1 MENESFLKTKESF
14 FREWIVPIITAIL
27 IAMLINKFIFFNVT
41 VPTGSMIPTINKDD
55 KFMVTRIY
63 NTNNIER
70 GDIIVFYSE
79 ELQKLLIKRAIGLP
93 GDHVEINNGMV
104 NINGQSIKEDY
115 VKNNNNNYSG
125 TFDVPEGK
133 FLFLGD
139 NRAGSWDARR
149 WINPYI
155 DASEIRGEARIRIYP
170 FNNIGV
176 LK

>member
-1 MENESFLKTKESF
+1 MENEGYLKAKESF
-14 FREWIVPIITAIL
+14 FREWIVPIITAIF
-27 IAMLINKFIFFNVT
+27 IAILINKFIFFNVT

-93 GDHVEINNGMV
+93 GDHVEINNGIV

-115 VKNNNNNYSG
+115 VKNNNNYSG

-139 NRAGSWDARR
+139 NRADSWDARR

-170 FNNIGV
+170 FNNFGV

>member
-1 MENESFLKTKESF
+1 MENESSLKTKESF

-27 IAMLINKFIFFNVT
+27 IAILINKFIFFNVT

-55 KFMVTRIY
+55 RFMVTRIY

-139 NRAGSWDARR
+139 NRADSWDARR

-155 DASEIRGEARIRIYP
+155 DAYEIRGEARIRIYP

>member
-1 MENESFLKTKESF
+1 MENEDCLKARESF
-14 FREWIVPIITAIL
+14 FKEWIVPIISAIFIAIL
-27 IAMLINKFIFFNVT
+27 INKLIFFNVI

-55 KFMVTRIY
+55 RFMVTRIY

-104 NINGQSIKEDY
+104 SINGQSVKEDY
-115 VKNNNNNYSG
+115 VKNNNNYSG
-125 TFDVPEGK
+125 IFDVPEGK

-139 NRAGSWDARR
+139 NRADSWDARR

>member
-1 MENESFLKTKESF
+1 MENEDCLKARESF
-14 FREWIVPIITAIL
+14 FKEWIVPIISAIFIAIL
-27 IAMLINKFIFFNVT
+27 INKLIFFNVI

-55 KFMVTRIY
+55 RFMVTRIY

-104 NINGQSIKEDY
+104 SINGQSIQEDY
-115 VKNNNNNYSG
+115 VKNNNNYSG
-125 TFDVPEGK
+125 IFDVPEGK

-139 NRAGSWDARR
+139 NRADSWDARR

-155 DASEIRGEARIRIYP
+155 DAYEIRGEARIRIYP

>member
-1 MENESFLKTKESF
+1 MENEDCLKARESF
-14 FREWIVPIITAIL
+14 FKEWIVPIISAIL
-27 IAMLINKFIFFNVT
+27 IAILINKFIFFNVT

-55 KFMVTRIY
+55 RFMVTRIY

-104 NINGQSIKEDY
+104 SINGQSIKEDY
-115 VKNNNNNYSG
+115 VKNNNNYSG
-125 TFDVPEGK
+125 IFDVPEGK

-139 NRAGSWDARR
+139 NRADSWDARR